1 MKIYRGPLAASAALA
16 LTLSACGGS
25 TGSSSG
31 GASGSSEADCGTD
44 EVFCVGM
51 VTDAGKVDDKS
62 FNQSAWEGIETA
74 AEKTDALVKYIETT
88 DSKDYAANIAKFT
101 DKDYDVVV
109 TVGFLM
115 QDATAEA
122 AAEYPD
128 THFIGVDQAQAETI
142 ENLTGLVFP
151 EDQAGYAAGYL
162 AGLMTTSNKVGQ
174 VLGSEIPPV
183 QRFALGF
190 TAGAKASNPQVSV
203 SQVYHPADPN
213 AFADPVWGANESKKQ
228 LSQGADVIFG
238 AGGKTGN
245 GALGEIAKASGAGDS
260 VFCIGVD
267 TDQYET
273 VPEARPCL
281 VTSAMK
287 LIDEG
292 VAELITQAKDGSI
305 KGGDFVGDVGLAPYH
320 DLDGKVPEETKTKV
334 TDVVKGLQDGSIK
347 TSVSLS

>member
-74 AEKTDALVKYIETT
+74 AEKTDALVKYI
-88 DSKDYAANIAKFT
+88 
-101 DKDYDVVV
+101 
-109 TVGFLM
+109 
-115 QDATAEA
+115 DATAEA